1 MNPYIGHRGVERLLH
16 ATLICLEAIGICHE
30 GLGNLSVPR
39 GRGGRSRQAMKMR
52 CGRPYIPTLCNT
64 S

>member
-39 GRGGRSRQAMKMR
+39 GRGAQPSSDEDAMQPSVY
-52 CGRPYIPTLCNT
+52 PYAV
-64 S
+64 